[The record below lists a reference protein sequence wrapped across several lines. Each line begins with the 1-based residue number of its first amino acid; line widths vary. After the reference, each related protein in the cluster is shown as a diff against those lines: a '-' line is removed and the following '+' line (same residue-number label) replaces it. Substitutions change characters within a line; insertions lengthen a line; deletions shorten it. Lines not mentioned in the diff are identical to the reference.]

1 MANENNFGSVKHDIG
16 CSDFFG
22 PDCAR
27 IIAAETF
34 GIGAIKNR
42 EAQIDVDPRIV
53 INIETTGRVKR
64 QADVFAH
71 DVFGIQR
78 ESRSQHHSA

>member
-1 MANENNFGSVKHDIG
+1 MTDKNNFGSVKHDIG

-22 PDCAR
+22 PDCTWV
-27 IIAAETF
+27 IAAETF

-53 INIETTGRVKR
+53 INIETTRGVER

-78 ESRSQHHSA
+78 EAWGQHHSA

>member
-1 MANENNFGSVKHDIG
+1 MANENNFCAIEHHVGG
-16 CSDFFG
+16 SDFFG
-22 PDCAR
+22 PDCTWV
-27 IIAAETF
+27 IAAETF

-53 INIETTGRVKR
+53 INIETTGWVER

-78 ESRSQHHSA
+78 EAWGQHHSA